1 MGQTSDDKS
10 SPERSFDPFSE
21 PNMKLLIDTIEEINR
36 TEKFKSVLTESMES
50 VRLVMNSEASSLIL
64 LDDESGEL
72 FVSMPTGS
80 GKMEAAGKRI
90 PKSKGVSGWVAQN
103 RQPYVT
109 NDAQNSELFYGEI
122 AEGFRTRNMICVPLI
137 NMKNEV
143 IGVLQALN
151 RRGGEAYSAKDVPVL
166 QALASH
172 ISVAVERVR
181 MIDSLKDRI
190 RQKETFITDIHRRI
204 MDDLETM
211 AGMIDTEMDAIKEEN
226 ARRLLNEIS
235 LRLETMMEIQRIV
248 YDSDQKNYVNLGNYI
263 MQLSDKIEEKMRS
276 FLYGVAITTRCEN
289 VQVTREKALL
299 CGLILNELLISIY
312 KYAFR
317 NEEIDGRIDVNL
329 TSSGNKIDLRI
340 SDNGIEFPEDFNL
353 TVKEKSGTW
362 LVDEWLKRLG
372 AHLSSLEQE
381 EVRFSLQFK
390 S

>member
-10 SPERSFDPFSE
+10 SPERSFDPLSE

-276 FLYGVAITTRCEN
+276 FLYGVVITTRCEN